1 MKMRTLSSTV
11 AARSRLLAAR
21 AELVSRHRAEAGSL
35 AGGERISEFDQ
46 PRALHDQFVSLRVGR
61 MLHRELKRI
70 DAALARLAAGD
81 YGICV
86 DCGNAIAAR
95 RLEAIPWAER
105 CITCEERAQAEPECD
120 ELSGW
125 AA

>member
-1 MKMRTLSSTV
+1 MKMRTISSTA

-21 AELVSRHRAEAGSL
+21 ADLLRRQRAEAGSL
-35 AGGERISEFDQ
+35 ANGERISEFDQ

-70 DAALARLAAGD
+70 DAALARLAAGA
-81 YGICV
+81 YGICA
-86 DCGNAIAAR
+86 DCGNSIAAR

-105 CITCEERAQAEPECD
+105 CIACEERAQAEPERD

>member
-1 MKMRTLSSTV
+1 MKIRTIPSAA
-11 AARSRLLAAR
+11 AARRRLLAKR
-21 AELVSRHRAEAGSL
+21 AELVNRHRAEAGAL

-46 PRALHDQFVSLRVGR
+46 ARALHDEFVSLRVGR
-61 MLHRELKRI
+61 MLYRELKRI

-81 YGICV
+81 YGICA
-86 DCGNAIAAR
+86 DCGNRIPAR

-105 CITCEERAQAEPECD
+105 CVTCEERAQADPDRD
-120 ELSGW
+120 ELTDW